1 MQKIYK
7 LKAEPCLIIE
17 GPLKGHLQTVTFI
30 ACSDSH
36 SFRWW
41 SVNTATLVK
50 DFQKIVSPELAI
62 HIVEQLRAG
71 ETVEFPNRYEF
82 EQVKGGFGARWND

>member
-1 MQKIYK
+1 MQKTYT
-7 LKAEPCLIIE
+7 LKAEPFLLIE
-17 GPLKGHLQTVTFI
+17 GPFKGHLETVTFY
-30 ACSDSH
+30 ASSETH

-41 SVNTATLVK
+41 SVNMGTFVK
-50 DFQKIVSPELAI
+50 DFQRIVSPELAK

-82 EQVKGGFGARWND
+82 GQVKGGLGGQWSD